1 MEGQSMAAAEAGKAT
16 SDMEEVLKPF
26 FQRASEAED
35 RLAKLEALL
44 ARKGETDGGCANM
57 EISSIIINDFQSK
70 LEAAQA
76 ELASERDKAAK
87 EIQKLT
93 AENRKLQY
101 RITHLISAVKDAD
114 AKLTT

>member
-1 MEGQSMAAAEAGKAT
+1 MAAEAEKAT
-16 SDMEEVLKPF
+16 SDMEDVLKPF
-26 FQRASEAED
+26 YQRASEAED

-44 ARKGETDGGCANM
+44 AKKGEADGGCANT
-57 EISSIIINDFQSK
+57 EISAIICDFQSK

-76 ELASERDKAAK
+76 ELTSERDKAAK

-101 RITHLISAVKDAD
+101 RIAHLVRAVKDAD